1 MHRTVHA
8 FLSER
13 RFQYICIAFLL
24 VQFTF
29 SIGLGSFAIVEA
41 QNNNTNQS
49 TTSQETTRV
58 EEILSDACDS
68 VSAGNETNSANM
80 SQAGSV
86 VVEIRCLLRE
96 ARNAISADSAN
107 TAIELVEEADKKLV
121 ATFGNATNET
131 GSVGSTSTVG

>member
-1 MHRTVHA
+1 MHRTVHV

-29 SIGLGSFAIVEA
+29 SVGLGSFAIVEA
-41 QNNNTNQS
+41 QNSNTNQS
-49 TTSQETTRV
+49 TTIQETTRV
-58 EEILSDACDS
+58 EEILSDACNS

-80 SQAGSV
+80 SQAGS

>member
-13 RFQYICIAFLL
+13 GFQYICIAFLL
-24 VQFTF
+24 VQFAF
-29 SIGLGSFAIVEA
+29 SIGLGSFGIVEA

-58 EEILSDACDS
+58 EEILSDACNS

-80 SQAGSV
+80 SQAGS

-107 TAIELVEEADKKLV
+107 TAIQLVEEADKKLV

>member
-1 MHRTVHA
+1 MHRIVHL

-13 RFQYICIAFLL
+13 RLQYICLLFLL
-24 VQFTF
+24 GQASFA
-29 SIGLGSFAIVEA
+29 IGLGSFGIVEG
-41 QNNNTNQS
+41 QGNNTNQS
-49 TTSQETTRV
+49 TANQETTRV
-58 EEILSDACDS
+58 EEILSDACNS

-86 VVEIRCLLRE
+86 VEIRCLLRE
-96 ARNAISADSAN
+96 ARNAIAADSAN

-121 ATFGNATNET
+121 AIFGNATNET

>member
-13 RFQYICIAFLL
+13 RFQYICVAFLL

-41 QNNNTNQS
+41 QNNNTNQN

-58 EEILSDACDS
+58 DEILSDACNS
-68 VSAGNETNSANM
+68 VAADNDTSANM
-80 SQAGSV
+80 SQSGSV
-86 VVEIRCLLRE
+86 IEIRCILRE
-96 ARNAISADSAN
+96 ARNAISAESAN
-107 TAIELVEEADKKLV
+107 TAIELVEAADKKLV